1 MTFEPV
7 LPVWLLVVIAL
18 VLIGVRMTALYRVL
32 VRTGPG
38 RYRPVV
44 LRWSGLTLAV
54 LMLVVAAARPQ
65 LGSADPHP
73 GNSPPTSPGA
83 STANLNVF
91 FVIDRSVDT
100 RVEDFADHTSRMA
113 GIRDDTVALIDQFP
127 RARFSVVEFASR
139 SRELWPLSEDAW
151 SLKPLIQ
158 GLSSYTEVPED
169 AMYQVDAGAANDTLR
184 RALTQARYQHQGS
197 KNVVFYLGC
206 GASGSRA
213 PQTGFTLGD
222 LVAGGAVLGYG
233 TPAGGPIPR
242 GFVDG
247 NLLFMA
253 DQKTGVP
260 LTNSIGED
268 TLKALA
274 GELGVSYF
282 HREKAQTIS
291 PVVPAVTADP
301 APDAAALIASET
313 VERTELYWLFAL
325 LAAILVAGEIYL
337 TARDYRRARRAGSD
351 VKT

>member
-7 LPVWLLVVIAL
+7 LPVWLLVTVAV
-18 VLIGVRMTALYRVL
+18 VLIVVRMTALYRVL

-38 RYRPVV
+38 RYRSVV

-54 LMLVVAAARPQ
+54 LMLVVAGARPGLESKDAHQ
-65 LGSADPHP
+65 GER
-73 GNSPPTSPGA
+73 PPTSPA
-83 STANLNVF
+83 VSTANLNVY

-100 RVEDFADHTSRMA
+100 RVEDFADRTSRMA
-113 GIRDDTVALIDQFP
+113 GIRDDVVALIDQYP
-127 RARFSVVEFASR
+127 RARFSVIEFASR
-139 SRELWPLSEDAW
+139 ARELWPLSDDVW

-169 AMYQVDAGAANDTLR
+169 AMYQVDAGAADDTLR
-184 RALTQARYQHQGS
+184 RTLTQSRYQHQGS

-242 GFVDG
+242 GFIGGDLVY
-247 NLLFMA
+247 MA
-253 DQKTGVP
+253 DQQSGAP
-260 LTNSIGED
+260 LVNGLGED

-274 GELGVSYF
+274 GELGVSYH
-282 HREKAQTIS
+282 HREKGQSIS
-291 PVVPAVTADP
+291 VVVPAVTAGP
-301 APDAAALIASET
+301 APDADLLQASET
-313 VERTELYWLFAL
+313 VERTELYWLFSL
-325 LAAILVAGEIYL
+325 LAAALIAVEIYL

-351 VKT
+351 VKP

>member
-7 LPVWLLVVIAL
+7 LPVWLLVTIAL

-54 LMLVVAAARPQ
+54 LMLVVAAARPG
-65 LGSADPHP
+65 LESGDARK
-73 GNSPPTSPGA
+73 GTRPPTAPAA

-91 FVIDRSVDT
+91 FVVDRSVDS
-100 RVEDFADHTSRMA
+100 RVEDYAEHTSRMA
-113 GIRDDTVALIDQFP
+113 GIRDDVAALIDQYP
-127 RARFSVVEFASR
+127 RARFSVIEFASKAV
-139 SRELWPLSEDAW
+139 ELWPVSDDEW

-158 GLSSYTEVPED
+158 GLSSYTEVSED
-169 AMYQVDAGAANDTLR
+169 AMFRVDAGAANDTLHDTLT
-184 RALTQARYQHQGS
+184 RARSQHKGS

-213 PQTGFTLGD
+213 PQSGFTLGD

-242 GFVDG
+242 GFIGG
-247 NLLFMA
+247 NLTYMA
-253 DQKTGVP
+253 DQQNGALLVNT
-260 LTNSIGED
+260 LGED

-274 GELGVSYF
+274 GELGVPYY
-282 HREKAQTIS
+282 HRDKGQSIAA
-291 PVVPAVTADP
+291 VVPAVTADP
-301 APDAAALIASET
+301 APDANAFQASQT
-313 VERTELYWLFAL
+313 VERTELYWLFSL
-325 LAAILVAGEIYL
+325 LAAALVLTEIYL
-337 TARDYRRARRAGSD
+337 TIRDYRRTSRAGQD
-351 VKT
+351 VTS